1 MQAKAFIRIAVAAAA
16 LGMVGAAAGAATK
29 PTLTVAISGD
39 GSVTSHPA
47 GIDCH
52 PACKL
57 HVRTGLKV
65 TLTASP
71 NNGAEFSHWSA
82 PCGKS
87 FTCTVK
93 MTGSRVVHAFFKA
106 QPAPPPPPPPPPPP
120 AKPGNYAGTYTDGT
134 FIKFEVGPSGL
145 SLGNIS
151 YDLNG
156 HCSNGGTSYGE
167 DFAPG
172 PFAIQPDGS
181 FQGMYSYTFTTG
193 NGTLNISGKFAQDG
207 SASGTL
213 NDSFTFTSG
222 DSSGISCTTTGT
234 WSAQVQS

>member
-1 MQAKAFIRIAVAAAA
+1 MQAKAFIRVAVAVAA

-47 GIDCH
+47 GINCH

-57 HVRTGLKV
+57 HVRRGLKV

-82 PCGKS
+82 PCGTS

-134 FIKFEVGPSGL
+134 YFKFVVDSSGANA
-145 SLGNIS
+145 STFSFDN
-151 YDLNG
+151 NG
-156 HCSNGGTSYGE
+156 ECSNGGTSYGSLYL
-167 DFAPG
+167 DG
-172 PFAIQPDGS
+172 PYAIHSDGS
-181 FQGMYSYTFTTG
+181 FSGAETDTFTAGNGSASITVTG
-193 NGTLNISGKFAQDG
+193 TVSTSGAASGTLNIS
-207 SASGTL
+207 L
-213 NDSFTFTSG
+213 SFTDGTTCTS
-222 DSSGISCTTTGT
+222 TGT
-234 WSAQVQS
+234 WTAQVQP

>member
-1 MQAKAFIRIAVAAAA
+1 MQAKAFIRIAVTAAA

-47 GIDCH
+47 GINCH

-82 PCGKS
+82 PCGTS

-93 MTGSRVVHAFFKA
+93 MTGSRVVHVFFKA
-106 QPAPPPPPPPPPPP
+106 QPAPPPPPPPPP

-134 FIKFEVGPSGL
+134 FFQLFVD
-145 SLGNIS
+145 SLGANAS
-151 YDLNG
+151 NLYFDFNG
-156 HCSNGGTSYGE
+156 HCANGGSSDDAG
-167 DFAPG
+167 FPMNG
-172 PFAIQPDGS
+172 PFPIQSDGTFS
-181 FQGMYSYTFTTG
+181 GTTTFTFPNSTVTATVNG
-193 NGTLNISGKFAQDG
+193 KFMSSGSATGTLNIGIAFTDG
-207 SASGTL
+207 T
-213 NDSFTFTSG
+213 
-222 DSSGISCTTTGT
+222 SCTSTGT
-234 WSAQVQS
+234 WTAQLQS